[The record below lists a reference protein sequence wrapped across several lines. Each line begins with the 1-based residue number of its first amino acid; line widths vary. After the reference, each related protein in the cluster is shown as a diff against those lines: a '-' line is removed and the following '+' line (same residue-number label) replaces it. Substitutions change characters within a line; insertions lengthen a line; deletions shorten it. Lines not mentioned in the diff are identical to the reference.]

1 MRNYGY
7 KAVSLKNVNLTSAEA
22 QTVNGIFESLE
33 TTYSKPILLTDI
45 IIDGVEKNA
54 TFIELIPSSGNLT
67 FTIYGRNI
75 TVTEDDSVSINAQ
88 S

>member
-54 TFIELIPSSGNLT
+54 TFIELILSSGNLT

-88 S
+88 